1 MYVLSNFFSLDKKNI
16 YNIPMKDKFHEKGD
30 VSKISFIIF
39 FSPSQ
44 DMRMKKKTIILLEP
58 LFKIKNMNL
67 FRGVI

>member
-1 MYVLSNFFSLDKKNI
+1 
-16 YNIPMKDKFHEKGD
+16 MKDKFHEKGD